1 MTTHPERPIL
11 FSGQMVQAILAGRKT
26 QTRRVM
32 KPQPVGLELDPDYM
46 VNGECPSRWFRF
58 DPGTN
63 ARLEYARP
71 AVRRKASKGQ
81 REKTKGWQRSR
92 YGSDGPQW
100 TESEVI
106 GLCPYGLPGDR
117 LWVRES
123 FGAWFRG
130 YSWRDTFCAQRTQDR
145 CDQIFYR
152 ATHNYPDD
160 DQKWIP
166 SIHMPRWASRI
177 TLEVTA
183 VRVQRVQEISEEDA
197 KAEGAMYVDGGE
209 IGHSGWRHDFKDV
222 FATAKASFLWQ
233 VVNGRRGFGWEVNPW
248 VWCISFRRIKDGQT
262 ENQS

>member
-11 FSGQMVQAILAGRKT
+11 FSGEMVRAILAGRKT

-58 DPGTN
+58 DPDTN
-63 ARLEYARP
+63 VRLEYARP

-117 LWVRES
+117 LWVRETWVS
-123 FGAWFRG
+123 
-130 YSWRDTFCAQRTQDR
+130 
-145 CDQIFYR
+145 DQHGCVHYR
-152 ATHNYPDD
+152 ADPGSYVVLDSWTTH
-160 DQKWIP
+160 WRP

-222 FATAKASFLWQ
+222 FATAKASFSHLWQ
-233 VVNGRRGFGWEVNPW
+233 VLNGRRGFGWEANPW